1 MKPHDVIGL
10 YTTVTY
16 SHGFGLLQV
25 VPSAKSLSM
34 SFIYL
39 QKITVIYLQNTIVK
53 LRFVEFL
60 LCYVSV

>member
-1 MKPHDVIGL
+1 MKPYDVIGL
-10 YTTVTY
+10 DTRVTY

-25 VPSAKSLSM
+25 VPSAKNLSM

-39 QKITVIYLQNTIVK
+39 QNTIDK
-53 LRFVEFL
+53 LRLVEFL